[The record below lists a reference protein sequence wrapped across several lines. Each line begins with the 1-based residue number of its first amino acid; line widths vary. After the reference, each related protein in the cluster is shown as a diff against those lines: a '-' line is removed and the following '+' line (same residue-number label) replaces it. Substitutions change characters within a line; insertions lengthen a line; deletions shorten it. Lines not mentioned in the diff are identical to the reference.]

1 MSRRQGLTPWQP
13 ILPSESTRDIKN
25 RSKVSYRGSV
35 INLINHREILYE
47 SRLERNVFL
56 VLMATVAYVSFREQ
70 PPTVWFR
77 DENGKDRKHTFD
89 AFLVKPDGRRYAI
102 AVKPASK
109 VEKTGL
115 RAVWDAIKEQ
125 IGAAYADEY
134 LILTEEHAHPDDV
147 ADARLIL
154 RARRMPDAEADDA
167 VAAVVEC
174 LPGWCSVRDV
184 VKQTGMG
191 AAGFNALV
199 RLIGAHGAEVYQDT
213 RISYAAYVTR
223 AKAA

>member
-13 ILPSESTRDIKN
+13 ILPSESTRKIHN
-25 RSKVSYRGSV
+25 RSKVSYRGSI
-35 INLINHREILYE
+35 INVINHRVILYE

-56 VLMATVAYVSFREQ
+56 VLMATVAYASFREQ
-70 PPTVWFR
+70 PPTVLFR
-77 DENGKDRKHTFD
+77 DANGKDRKHTFD
-89 AFLVKPDGRRYAI
+89 AFLVEPDGYRWAI
-102 AVKPASK
+102 DVKPASE
-109 VEKTGL
+109 VEGTGL
-115 RAVWDAIKEQ
+115 RAAHDAIKEQ

-134 LILTEEHAHPDDV
+134 TILTEQHAHPDDV

-154 RARRMPDAEADDA
+154 RARRMPDADADNA

-174 LPGWCSVRDV
+174 LPGWSSVRDV
-184 VKQTGMG
+184 VKQTGKG

-199 RLIGAHGAEVYQDT
+199 RLIGDHGAEVYQDA

-223 AKAA
+223 AKAT